1 MTTPINNKV
10 AAVQESKNRTWY
22 SIKAKAD
29 DTNPAIEVLIYD
41 EIGLW
46 GISAS
51 DFVRDLKAADD
62 GNSSVVVSIN
72 SPGGD
77 LFDGFAIHNALV
89 RLGDRCTARIDGVA
103 ASSASV
109 IACGASQVVIAS
121 NAMMMIHNP
130 STFAYGTA
138 EDLRKTADMV
148 DKARDGIIASYRR
161 KAPSIDD
168 AELIRMLD
176 EETWLTAEEAVTLGF
191 ADTIGEK
198 ASLQACA
205 GSTGILAR
213 FKHTPKAILEAASTS
228 DQVEEEPEKT
238 EETEQSSTEQETPQ
252 TEETSETPAEPAA
265 PAPEPDQ
272 SDVTARS
279 AAVLVDAC
287 VSAGMPEIAKQLLTN
302 VSLTDEA
309 AVAAE
314 ANRIKEI
321 KNLCITAKLPEL
333 ASGYAMAGLSADAA
347 RSRLFAKIVA
357 ESEGPVIDNKE
368 PAGDQEIPDE
378 GSRPSQLKAQSI
390 LNDYKRAT
398 GKK

>member
-1 MTTPINNKV
+1 MTTPTNNKI
-10 AAVQESKNRTWY
+10 ASESRTWY
-22 SIKAKAD
+22 SIKAKAGES
-29 DTNPAIEVLIYD
+29 IEVFIYD

-46 GISAS
+46 GITAS
-51 DFVRDLKAADD
+51 NFVRDLKAADD
-62 GNSSVVVSIN
+62 GNSAVVVSIN

-138 EDLRKTADMV
+138 EDLRKTAEMV
-148 DKARDGIIASYRR
+148 DKARDGILASYRR

-176 EETWLTAEEAVTLGF
+176 DETWLTAEEAVALGF

-228 DQVEEEPEKT
+228 DQTAEEPEKT
-238 EETEQSSTEQETPQ
+238 EETEQSGTGQETPQ
-252 TEETSETPAEPAA
+252 IPETSETSETPAA
-265 PAPEPDQ
+265 PAPDQ
-272 SDVTARS
+272 SEVTARS
-279 AAVLVDAC
+279 AADLVDAC
-287 VSAGMPEIAKQLLTN
+287 VSAGMPEIAKHLLKN
-302 VSLTDEA
+302 VSLNDEA
-309 AVAAE
+309 AVTAE
-314 ANRIKEI
+314 ANRISDI

-333 ASGYAMAGLSADAA
+333 ASGYVIAGLSAEAA
-347 RSRLFAKIVA
+347 RARLFALIVA
-357 ESEGPVIDNKE
+357 ESEGTVIDNKE
-368 PAGDQEIPDE
+368 PAGDKEIPDE
-378 GSRPSQLKAQSI
+378 SPSPSQLKAQAI

>member
-1 MTTPINNKV
+1 MTTPTNNKI
-10 AAVQESKNRTWY
+10 ASESRTWY
-22 SIKAKAD
+22 SIKAKAGD
-29 DTNPAIEVLIYD
+29 SIEVFIYD

-46 GISAS
+46 GITAS
-51 DFVRDLKAADD
+51 NFVRDLKAADD
-62 GNSSVVVSIN
+62 GNSAVVVSIN

-77 LFDGFAIHNALV
+77 LFDGFAIHNTLV

-148 DKARDGIIASYRR
+148 DKARDGILASYRR

-176 EETWLTAEEAVTLGF
+176 DETWLTAEEAVALGF

-228 DQVEEEPEKT
+228 DQTAEEPEKT
-238 EETEQSSTEQETPQ
+238 EETEQSGTGQETPQ
-252 TEETSETPAEPAA
+252 TEETSETPTA
-265 PAPEPDQ
+265 PAPDH

-279 AAVLVDAC
+279 AAALVDAC
-287 VSAGMPEIAKQLLTN
+287 VSAGMPEIAKHLLKN
-302 VSLTDEA
+302 VSLNDEA

-314 ANRIKEI
+314 ANRVSDI

-333 ASGYAMAGLSADAA
+333 ASGYVIAGLSAEAA
-347 RSRLFAKIVA
+347 RSRLFALIVA
-357 ESEGPVIDNKE
+357 ESEGTVIDNKE
-368 PAGDQEIPDE
+368 PTGDKEMPDE
-378 GSRPSQLKAQSI
+378 NHSPSQLKARAI

>member
-1 MTTPINNKV
+1 MTINAKT
-10 AAVQESKNRTWY
+10 AAVQENKNRTWY
-22 SIKAKAD
+22 SIKAKANEAD
-29 DTNPAIEVLIYD
+29 SAIEVLIYD

-46 GISAS
+46 GITAS

-89 RLGDRCTARIDGVA
+89 RLGDRCTVRIDGLA
-103 ASSASV
+103 ASAASV
-109 IACGASQVVIAS
+109 IACGGSQVVMAS

-138 EDLRKTADMV
+138 EDLRKTAEMV
-148 DKARDGIIASYRR
+148 DKARDGILASYRR
-161 KAPSIDD
+161 KAPSLDD

-176 EETWLTAEEAVTLGF
+176 EETWLTAEEAVALGF

-228 DQVEEEPEKT
+228 DQVEEEAKET
-238 EETEQSSTEQETPQ
+238 EETEQTGTGQETP
-252 TEETSETPAEPAA
+252 ETSETPAAPAA
-265 PAPEPDQ
+265 PAPDQ

-279 AAVLVDAC
+279 AAALVDAC
-287 VSAGMPEIAKQLLTN
+287 VSAGMPEIAKHLLKN
-302 VSLTDEA
+302 VSLNDEA
-309 AVAAE
+309 AVTAE
-314 ANRIKEI
+314 ANRISDI

-333 ASGYAMAGLSADAA
+333 ASGYVIAGLSAEAA
-347 RSRLFAKIVA
+347 RARLFALIVA
-357 ESEGPVIDNKE
+357 ESEGTVIDNKE
-368 PAGDQEIPDE
+368 PAGDKEIPDE
-378 GSRPSQLKAQSI
+378 NPSPSQLKAQAI

>member
-1 MTTPINNKV
+1 MTIPTNNKI
-10 AAVQESKNRTWY
+10 ASESRTWY
-22 SIKAKAD
+22 SIKAKAGES
-29 DTNPAIEVLIYD
+29 IEVFIYD

-46 GISAS
+46 GITAS
-51 DFVRDLKAADD
+51 NFVRDLKAADD
-62 GNSSVVVSIN
+62 GNSAVVVSIN

-138 EDLRKTADMV
+138 EDLRKTAEMV
-148 DKARDGIIASYRR
+148 DKARDGILASYRR

-176 EETWLTAEEAVTLGF
+176 DETWLTAEEAVAFGF

-213 FKHTPKAILEAASTS
+213 FKHTPKTILEAASTS
-228 DQVEEEPEKT
+228 DPVEEEPEKT
-238 EETEQSSTEQETPQ
+238 EETEQSGAEQKTPQ

-265 PAPEPDQ
+265 PAPDQ

-279 AAVLVDAC
+279 AAALVDAC
-287 VSAGMPEIAKQLLTN
+287 VSAGMPEIAKHLLKN
-302 VSLTDEA
+302 VSLNDEA
-309 AVAAE
+309 AVTAE
-314 ANRIKEI
+314 ANRISDI

-333 ASGYAMAGLSADAA
+333 ASGYVIAGLSAEAA

-368 PAGDQEIPDE
+368 PAVNQEIPGE
-378 GSRPSQLKAQSI
+378 SPSPSQLKAHAI

>member
-1 MTTPINNKV
+1 MTNPINNKI
-10 AAVQESKNRTWY
+10 AAGQNRTWY
-22 SIKAKAD
+22 SIKAKAGD
-29 DTNPAIEVLIYD
+29 SDSPIEVLIYD

-46 GISAS
+46 GITAS
-51 DFVRDLKAADD
+51 NFVRDLKAADD
-62 GNSSVVVSIN
+62 GNSAIVVSIN

-77 LFDGFAIHNALV
+77 LFDGFAIHNALA

-109 IACGASQVVIAS
+109 IACGASQVVMAS

-138 EDLRKTADMV
+138 EELRKTADMV

-168 AELIRMLD
+168 AELVRMLD
-176 EETWLTAEEAVTLGF
+176 DETWLTAEEAVAIGF
-191 ADTIGEK
+191 ADTIGEE

-213 FKHTPKAILEAASTS
+213 FKHTPKAILEAAASTP
-228 DQVEEEPEKT
+228 DQETEEDPGKT
-238 EETEQSSTEQETPQ
+238 ETGAENETP
-252 TEETSETPAEPAA
+252 ETPAPV
-265 PAPEPDQ
+265 PAPDQ
-272 SDVTARS
+272 TDITAKS

-287 VSAGMPEIAKQLLTN
+287 VTAGMPEIAKHLLKN
-302 VSLTDEA
+302 ISLNDEA
-309 AVAAE
+309 AVTAE
-314 ANRIKEI
+314 AKRISDI

-333 ASGYAMAGLSADAA
+333 ASGYVIAGLSTEAA
-347 RSRLFAKIVA
+347 RTRLFNLMVA
-357 ESEGPVIDNKE
+357 ESEGEVIINNKE
-368 PAGDQEIPDE
+368 PTGGDKGTPDQ
-378 GSRPSQLKAQSI
+378 GPGPSQVKAQAI
-390 LNDYKRAT
+390 LSDYKRAT

>member
-1 MTTPINNKV
+1 MTINAKT
-10 AAVQESKNRTWY
+10 AAVQENKNRTWY
-22 SIKAKAD
+22 SIKAKANEAD
-29 DTNPAIEVLIYD
+29 SAIEVLIYD

-46 GISAS
+46 GITAS

-89 RLGDRCTARIDGVA
+89 RLGERCIANIVGLA

-109 IACGASQVVIAS
+109 IACGASKVVMAS
-121 NAMMMIHNP
+121 NALMMIHNP

-138 EDLRKTADMV
+138 EDLRKTAEMV
-148 DKARDGIIASYRR
+148 DKARDGILASYRR
-161 KAPSIDD
+161 KAPSLDD
-168 AELIRMLD
+168 AELMRMLD
-176 EETWLTAEEAVTLGF
+176 DETWLTAEEAVALGF
-191 ADTIGEK
+191 ADVIGEK
-198 ASLQACA
+198 VSLQACS

-213 FKHTPKAILEAASTS
+213 FKHPPKAILEAAIIP
-228 DQVEEEPEKT
+228 DQETEDPEKT
-238 EETEQSSTEQETPQ
+238 ETGTEEETQQTQETPV
-252 TEETSETPAEPAA
+252 A
-265 PAPEPDQ
+265 PAPDQ

-287 VSAGMPEIAKQLLTN
+287 VSAGMPEIARQLLTN
-302 VSLTDEA
+302 VSLTDET
-309 AVAAE
+309 AVTAE

-333 ASGYAMAGLSADAA
+333 ASSYAIAGLSAEAA
-347 RSRLFAKIVA
+347 RARLFAKIVA
-357 ESEGPVIDNKE
+357 ESEGTVIDNKE
-368 PAGDQEIPDE
+368 PSGEEMPNE
-378 GSRPSQLKAQSI
+378 GPSPSQLKAQAI

>member
-1 MTTPINNKV
+1 MTIPTNNKI
-10 AAVQESKNRTWY
+10 ASESRTWY
-22 SIKAKAD
+22 SIKAKAGES
-29 DTNPAIEVLIYD
+29 IEVFIYD

-46 GISAS
+46 GITAS
-51 DFVRDLKAADD
+51 NFVRDLKAADD
-62 GNSSVVVSIN
+62 GNSAVVVSIN

-138 EDLRKTADMV
+138 EDLRKTAEMV
-148 DKARDGIIASYRR
+148 DKARDGILASYRR
-161 KAPSIDD
+161 KAPSLDD

-176 EETWLTAEEAVTLGF
+176 DETWLTAEEAVALGF

-213 FKHTPKAILEAASTS
+213 FKHTPKAILEAASTP
-228 DQVEEEPEKT
+228 DQAEQESEKT
-238 EETEQSSTEQETPQ
+238 EETEQSGTGQKTPQ

-265 PAPEPDQ
+265 PAPAPAPAPDQ

-287 VSAGMPEIAKQLLTN
+287 VSAGMPEIAKHLLKN
-302 VSLTDEA
+302 VSLNDEA
-309 AVAAE
+309 AVTAE
-314 ANRIKEI
+314 ANRISDI

-333 ASGYAMAGLSADAA
+333 ASGYVIAGLSAEAA
-347 RSRLFAKIVA
+347 RARLFALIVA
-357 ESEGPVIDNKE
+357 ESEGTVIDNKE
-368 PAGDQEIPDE
+368 PAGDKEIPDE
-378 GSRPSQLKAQSI
+378 NPSPSQLKAQTI